1 MKKEIKDEAEVNEF
15 VESLLVDHKYI
26 VDVQEMKDNTG
37 FLVQWQE
44 HKSYISHDGK
54 EYRDEIWLTEDGE
67 LFQIQ
72 DLSEAHCRNILRMF
86 LRNDRETRARMDT
99 LTDHLVE
106 IVQQGGLMESDPEEV
121 QPTFH

>member
-54 EYRDEIWLTEDGE
+54 EYRDEIWLTEDGR
-67 LFQIQ
+67 LFQVQ
-72 DLSEAHCRNILRMF
+72 DLTEAHCRNILRMM
-86 LRNDRETRARMDT
+86 LRNDREARTHFDT
-99 LTDHLVE
+99 LTDHLTE
-106 IVQQGGLMESDPEEV
+106 TYQAGGLMMEDPEV
-121 QPTFH
+121 QPILH

>member
-1 MKKEIKDEAEVNEF
+1 MKKEIKDNLEAQEF
-15 VESLLVDHKYI
+15 VNSLLQGEKYI
-26 VDVQEMKDNTG
+26 VDVQELKDDAG
-37 FLVQWQE
+37 FLIQWQE
-44 HKSYISHDGK
+44 HKTYISHDGK
-54 EYRDEIWLTEDGE
+54 EFRDEIWLTEAGE

-106 IVQQGGLMESDPEEV
+106 IVQQGGLMTDDPEV